1 MSGYLDS
8 CKYNY
13 YLRHPPVLDP
23 SHFFVDPIGHPL
35 EAEHSI
41 QESSSVDG
49 SVEAHT
55 VAFEATKEEV
65 PEEIP
70 TSQELLS
77 IHQTNDQVSCF

>member
-1 MSGYLDS
+1 MSDYLDS

-23 SHFFVDPIGHPL
+23 SHSFVDPTGHPQG
-35 EAEHSI
+35 AEHSI
-41 QESSSVDG
+41 PESSSVDD
-49 SVEAHT
+49 SEAAHT

-65 PEEIP
+65 PAEIP

-77 IHQTNDQVSCF
+77 IHQTNDRVSCF